1 MPPTYHGPRLRSR
14 DGMSPSCLAAQEP
27 TFKTGISI
35 VEIDAQVFDKAG
47 IIDGLKQSDF
57 AVTDDRQPVSLRY
70 CVQEETPLDLLFL
83 IELSKM
89 MAPNRMKLR
98 GAAEAAIAAMREGD
112 RAGVLSFNEGIQIE
126 APLTADLKEVKRR
139 VRTGLAYAAF
149 TGKPFVLPAVAGAAK
164 YLAAGPETHGRR
176 AILMF
181 GANAGFGL
189 ANQNHIGVAKDLWS
203 ADTILSAVVIPTSW
217 TRFITD
223 DNPYHIFG
231 MMALAENQSIRLC
244 RRRCR
249 ANRRRNDLHGSRRTN
264 ARHLQSLCHTST
276 GHSADAP
283 PLSPLLRHAGSQ
295 TGTTPPRRNRT
306 QPGSPTPPSRRAN
319 RRSQRIRGSQAR
331 RCVHT
336 MTGFAVCPIE
346 AY

>member
-1 MPPTYHGPRLRSR
+1 MGR
-14 DGMSPSCLAAQEP
+14 DFVLALGFAACLAAQEP

-47 IIDGLKQSDF
+47 IIDGLKQGDF

-83 IELSKM
+83 FELSKM
-89 MAPNRMKLR
+89 MAANRMKLR

-126 APLTADLKEVKRR
+126 APLSADLKEVKRR

-149 TGKPFVLPAVAGAAK
+149 AGKPFVLPAVAGAAK

-181 GANAGFGL
+181 GANAGFAL
-189 ANQNHIGVAKDLWS
+189 SNQNHMGVAKDLWN

-217 TRFITD
+217 TRFIFD

-231 MMALAENQSIRLC
+231 MMALPKINRFDYVDDVAEQTGGETIYMEDAGPMRADRNPYVTLQQVIQRM
-244 RRRCR
+244 RRRYR
-249 ANRRRNDLHGSRRTN
+249 LYYDMPEAKPGQRRRVEIE
-264 ARHLQSLCHTST
+264 
-276 GHSADAP
+276 
-283 PLSPLLRHAGSQ
+283 LSPAAQRLH
-295 TGTTPPRRNRT
+295 
-306 QPGSPTPPSRRAN
+306 PGARIVGRKGYVSPKRA
-319 RRSQRIRGSQAR
+319 A
-331 RCVHT
+331 
-336 MTGFAVCPIE
+336 AL
-346 AY
+346 